1 MSHVHHVS
9 HAANIF
15 RLAGD
20 LVHLLSIILLWM
32 KISRS
37 RSCSGKK
44 SGMIICNII
53 ALMIVSFHSFHSF
66 QAFL

>member
-1 MSHVHHVS
+1 MTQNVRVS

-20 LVHLLSIILLWM
+20 LIHLLSIVLLWM

-37 RSCSGKK
+37 RSCSGK
-44 SGMIICNII
+44 S
-53 ALMIVSFHSFHSF
+53 L
-66 QAFL
+66 LD